1 MFLLCSG
8 LTVAHAQSSASSPT
22 PVPASAAA
30 PASTPAPAPA
40 TSATGTGASAMAPA
54 ANSGAQGAPPAPPV
68 APPAT
73 RQPQL
78 TSVANPYGLGA
89 LWAHGDFVAR
99 GTLLILVIMSMS
111 SWYVLITKAFAQSR
125 LFRDGK
131 AIDAGFWNAGSVRL
145 ATETMKKGTA
155 FHYVAQT
162 GVDSLDKHPG
172 LLGKIDLH
180 SFATSS
186 IEDGVAGVQSR
197 LQDGLALLGTVGSTA
212 PFVGLFG
219 TVWGI
224 YHALTAI
231 GIAGQASIDKVAGP
245 VGEALIMTA
254 IGLAVAVPAV
264 LGYNFLVRRNKR
276 SMDLVRKFAKKMLFV
291 LLIIFLITIPVV
303 THTVPV
309 HLPHEKNQPLQ
320 TKPENINISV
330 DRKGAIYWNQ
340 QLLPDVATLR
350 ADMIKIARENPQP
363 AVVIRGDENAQYK
376 SVGRILFI
384 CQQVGITKVNF
395 VTDPTG
401 TNAGS

>member
-1 MFLLCSG
+1 MSNKQNLFRLAAMFLLCSG
-8 LTVAHAQSSASSPT
+8 LSVAHAQSSAPSPSPAPAAAAPAAANT
-22 PVPASAAA
+22 PAPASSAAA
-30 PASTPAPAPA
+30 APAAASTPAPASSAA
-40 TSATGTGASAMAPA
+40 T
-54 ANSGAQGAPPAPPV
+54 ANGAQAAPPV
-68 APPAT
+68 APPPA
-73 RQPQL
+73 RQPRII
-78 TSVANPYGLGA
+78 SIANPYGLGA

-99 GTLLILVIMSMS
+99 GTLLILVVMSMS
-111 SWYVLITKAFAQSR
+111 SWYVLITKGIAQSR
-125 LFRDGK
+125 LFRDAK
-131 AIDAGFWNAGSVRL
+131 AVDAGFWNAGSVRV
-145 ATETMKKGTA
+145 ATATMRKGTA

-162 GVDSLDKHPG
+162 GIESLEKHPG

-291 LLIIFLITIPVV
+291 LLSSDAA
-303 THTVPV
+303 
-309 HLPHEKNQPLQ
+309 EQ
-320 TKPENINISV
+320 
-330 DRKGAIYWNQ
+330 
-340 QLLPDVATLR
+340 VA
-350 ADMIKIARENPQP
+350 
-363 AVVIRGDENAQYK
+363 
-376 SVGRILFI
+376 
-384 CQQVGITKVNF
+384 
-395 VTDPTG
+395 
-401 TNAGS
+401 